1 MTVEIINRPTI
12 QTSVTKRV
20 FLEGS
25 DGLVGAL
32 TRVVGMHRQYFVQKW
47 RDQSL
52 THEPLTMM
60 DLHDIAQLS
69 IVGVSI
75 SNPAFC
81 TISKEGGLTDVLMW
95 LHKRIEEKGGGVGN
109 VQPLVQS
116 FLVSISS

>member
-1 MTVEIINRPTI
+1 MAVEIINRPTI

-32 TRVVGMHRQYFVQKW
+32 SRAVEMHRQYLVQKW

-60 DLHDIAQLS
+60 GLQGIAQLS
-69 IVGVSI
+69 IVG
-75 SNPAFC
+75 
-81 TISKEGGLTDVLMW
+81 KLLRELEG
-95 LHKRIEEKGGGVGN
+95 
-109 VQPLVQS
+109 QQ
-116 FLVSISS
+116 